1 MWCESDKTIFREEI
15 GISDVEPSEN
25 DILNN
30 PLMVY
35 VPESG
40 EPSNERLTTEF
51 PAVWN
56 KEPGGACVILD
67 VNGTAEPPP
76 EGVRTNSPST
86 EKGTFPVLEN
96 TQSPCQISLP
106 ITSPSLGSVLD
117 TST

>member
-35 VPESG
+35 VPDNG
-40 EPSNERLTTEF
+40 EPSKERFTAEF
-51 PAVWN
+51 PAFCER
-56 KEPGGACVILD
+56 EPGGAVVTLD
-67 VNGTAEPPP
+67 VNGIAEPPP
-76 EGVRTNSPST
+76 EGVKTNSPST
-86 EKGTFPVLEN
+86 ENGMFPVFEK
-96 TQSPCQISLP
+96 TQFPCQISLP